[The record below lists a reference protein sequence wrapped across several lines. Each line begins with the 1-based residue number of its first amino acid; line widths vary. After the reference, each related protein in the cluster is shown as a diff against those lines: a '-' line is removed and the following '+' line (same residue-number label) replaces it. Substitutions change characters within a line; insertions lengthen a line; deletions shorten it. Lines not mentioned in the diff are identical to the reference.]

1 MYMFK
6 HLQTAYKFSCA
17 TRLYMACTDFI
28 AALCVPHI
36 YARKVSTAAVPH
48 GIPML
53 ILCTERGLAC
63 MHIACSAAAAST
75 CLCKHSLDYLCK
87 VHNPQV
93 SSGHVTKLGPS
104 RLYTA
109 VAPSPDGE
117 YLLVAWLERPFSYNV
132 PCGRFP
138 KRIQLWDK

>member
-1 MYMFK
+1 MGT
-6 HLQTAYKFSCA
+6 HVLQSNRAFDT
-17 TRLYMACTDFI
+17 CTHC
-28 AALCVPHI
+28 LHI
-36 YARKVSTAAVPH
+36 LSVWLKVSTGEV
-48 GIPML
+48 
-53 ILCTERGLAC
+53 
-63 MHIACSAAAAST
+63 
-75 CLCKHSLDYLCK
+75 K
-87 VHNPQV
+87 Q
-93 SSGHVTKLGPS
+93 LGPP